1 MVAYAVIICTKCRL
15 QCQVIEDRS
24 QKTIKCQRCGATLQ
38 FRKLRK
44 FHRTE
49 ILDEAIAARTALQA
63 KIQGSDSKKVSQIL
77 ADASVDQLQPSPPNQ
92 KRSANPSKY
101 IINALENQEKI
112 QIRQLFQMAEDAG
125 FEREKIEKALENLKN
140 SGDIYTP
147 GKGYLKLA

>member
-15 QCQVIEDRS
+15 QCQVIEDQG

-49 ILDEAIAARTALQA
+49 ILDEAIAARTILQA
-63 KIQGSDSKKVSQIL
+63 QLQGTDSKKISQIL
-77 ADASVDQLQPSPPNQ
+77 SDASDDQLQPSPPTQ
-92 KRSANPSKY
+92 KRSSNPSKY
-101 IINALENQEKI
+101 IMNALENQEKI
-112 QIRQLFQMAEDAG
+112 QIRQLFQMAEEAG
-125 FEREKIEKALENLKN
+125 FEREKIEKTLEKLKN

>member
-1 MVAYAVIICTKCRL
+1 MVAYAVIVCTKCRL
-15 QCQVIEDRS
+15 QCQVVEDRG
-24 QKTIKCQRCGATLQ
+24 QKNIKCQRCGATLQ

-49 ILDEAIAARTALQA
+49 ILDEAIASRTALQA
-63 KIQGSDSKKVSQIL
+63 QIQGFDSKKVSQIS
-77 ADASVDQLQPSPPNQ
+77 DASVDQLQPSPPTQ
-92 KRSANPSKY
+92 KKSANPSKY
-101 IINALENQEKI
+101 IMNALENQEKI

-125 FEREKIEKALENLKN
+125 FEREKIEKTLDKLKN

>member
-1 MVAYAVIICTKCRL
+1 MVAYAIIVCTKCRL
-15 QCQVIEDRS
+15 QCQVTEERG
-24 QKTIKCQRCGATLQ
+24 QKTIQCQRCGATLQ

-63 KIQGSDSKKVSQIL
+63 QIQGSDSKKASQIL
-77 ADASVDQLQPSPPNQ
+77 SDASIDQLHPSPPTQ
-92 KRSANPSKY
+92 KKPANPSKY

-112 QIRQLFQMAEDAG
+112 QIRQLFQMAEEAG
-125 FEREKIEKALENLKN
+125 FEREKIEKTLENLKN
-140 SGDIYTP
+140 TGEIYTP